1 MNCVFIHGLGQTPES
16 WDAVAS
22 RLPAG
27 PEIHRSALDAAAAE
41 GPLTYGRLY
50 GAFAGECGR
59 LEGPLRLCGI
69 SLGAVLAMQYA
80 LEEPARVDSLVLIA
94 PQYRMPRLL
103 LKFQN
108 AVFRLLPR
116 AAFRGMGFERRDV
129 ISLTQSMGELDF
141 TARLGELKCPALIVC
156 GGRDRANRR
165 AAEEMARA
173 LPRAGLSI
181 VEGAGHEVNVDAPGE
196 LSALI
201 REAWSLG

>member
-27 PEIHRSALDAAAAE
+27 LDIHRSALAAAAAE

-80 LEEPARVDSLVLIA
+80 L
-94 PQYRMPRLL
+94 
-103 LKFQN
+103 
-108 AVFRLLPR
+108 
-116 AAFRGMGFERRDV
+116 
-129 ISLTQSMGELDF
+129 
-141 TARLGELKCPALIVC
+141 
-156 GGRDRANRR
+156 
-165 AAEEMARA
+165 
-173 LPRAGLSI
+173 
-181 VEGAGHEVNVDAPGE
+181 
-196 LSALI
+196 
-201 REAWSLG
+201 